1 MLSISPRSIP
11 SPLGQNSEKFSML
24 LFRGGGSLW
33 GATFC
38 FSWKSVPCY
47 TLWWPFQLDR
57 SQACSARSPRNF
69 QFHFSVGESSYGPN
83 FLVFSEI
90 ALGALPYVFNVTSLD
105 AKSARPDLRE
115 NFNLTFQGGESPCGS
130 NLFECHKR
138 AHGVLPYCF
147 QFQLARSQDFSP
159 VIRVIFN
166 FIFPGGRV
174 RLGPSFWNF
183 QK

>member
-1 MLSISPRSIP
+1 MRLGPSFWHFVKERSELFFMLSISPRSIP

-33 GATFC
+33 GCNFLLFMEECTVLYLMVAL
-38 FSWKSVPCY
+38 SA
-47 TLWWPFQLDR
+47 DR

-115 NFNLTFQGGESPCGS
+115 NFNLTFQGGRVRVVPIFL
-130 NLFECHKR
+130 N
-138 AHGVLPYCF
+138 
-147 QFQLARSQDFSP
+147 
-159 VIRVIFN
+159 VIKERMVFYLIVFN
-166 FIFPGGRV
+166 FSS
-174 RLGPSFWNF
+174 LGPKTSR
-183 QK
+183 QLSE